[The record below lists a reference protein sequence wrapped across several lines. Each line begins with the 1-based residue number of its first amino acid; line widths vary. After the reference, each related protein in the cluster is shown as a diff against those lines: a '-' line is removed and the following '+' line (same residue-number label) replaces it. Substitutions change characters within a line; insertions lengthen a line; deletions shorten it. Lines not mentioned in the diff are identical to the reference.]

1 MPVRCGVIERL
12 DGIPVVFQKL
22 TKGLIHSGIRGIEGQ
37 RVVVHL
43 EIRAVIHMGTVGRV
57 GIALN
62 LPPCVGSRTDRLG
75 LQRLQL
81 ISRRH
86 LARCHPL

>member
-57 GIALN
+57 GIAA
-62 LPPCVGSRTDRLG
+62 S
-75 LQRLQL
+75 
-81 ISRRH
+81 SS
-86 LARCHPL
+86 